1 MSLGEYVARE
11 SAVALVFT
19 NTCRWSGTS
28 LGSLRKPEVPV
39 LPGDLDATENTPDE
53 WSWDL
58 LDDNSA
64 EQHHRHGRSQ
74 VLRLAGLATL
84 TQTRYFAEIT
94 GWQSCYF

>member
-39 LPGDLDATENTPDE
+39 LPGDLNATENTPDE

-84 TQTRYFAEIT
+84 T
-94 GWQSCYF
+94 